1 MTYYL
6 IAVDTVGIQP
16 YLFGSNRLRENIGAS
31 EIVARVTEQ
40 WVYETVVSKGFG
52 FRHNLEVA
60 NSDPAGYS
68 FNQKRIK
75 EDELD
80 VEIIYAGGGNAVL
93 IFGDEAKAKLFTT
106 QLTERVITE
115 APGLQVVV
123 ARQPFEWPDLDDGAK
138 PLSQMYKDLM
148 KELAY
153 QKSTRQP
160 SAPLLGV
167 SVTANCQSTGLPA
180 VYIDQEAE
188 NRMVAADIWAKL
200 AHRDAADERMEQLFG
215 LQQQGYTFAKDFNQI
230 GTSHEASYIAVI
242 HADGNGVSQRIDA
255 IAKAYPTS
263 ADNRAFIVALRS
275 FSELLKKIAANS
287 MKQIVDKLTQVTS
300 PDKKLVYR
308 EITLELKRD
317 EQKPHLSVLPLRPLV
332 IGGDDV
338 TFVCD
343 GRLGLSLAALY
354 LEAFRAEAKKEIEH
368 HQAGQELHACAGVA
382 IVHNHYPFARAYEL
396 SEALCRQA
404 KRYARTPKAETEL
417 GVSAL
422 DWHFAINGLL
432 EELPAIREHEYMVAD
447 GKLFNRP
454 VRLTQPQY
462 DPVAS
467 WQTFHGTMVV
477 FQQNWDEQRSKMK
490 ALFQILRQGP
500 EATKQFLEAFDLT
513 NLIRQTPAVLAK
525 FQETGWSNGSCG
537 FFDALEAVDYFID
550 LEAMLEQKQ

>member
-6 IAVDTVGIQP
+6 IAIDSVGIQP

-31 EIVARVTEQ
+31 EIVARVTER
-40 WVYETVVSKGFG
+40 WVYETVVSDALGFQ
-52 FRHNLEVA
+52 HNLDGDNAV
-60 NSDPAGYS
+60 PAGYS

-75 EDELD
+75 EDALD

-93 IFGDEAKAKLFTT
+93 IFGDETKAKLFTT
-106 QLTERVITE
+106 QLTERVITD
-115 APGLQVVV
+115 APGLQIVVN
-123 ARQPFEWPDLDDGAK
+123 QLPFKWPDSDNGDE
-138 PLSQMYKDLM
+138 PLSQMYKNLM
-148 KELAY
+148 QALAY
-153 QKSTRQP
+153 KKATRQP

-200 AHRDAADERMEQLFG
+200 AHRDAADNRMELLFG
-215 LQQQGYTFAKDFNQI
+215 LEQQGFTFAKDFNQI

-255 IAKAYPTS
+255 IAKAYPTC
-263 ADNRAFIVALRS
+263 ADNRAFIEAMRS
-275 FSELLKKIAANS
+275 FSEALKKIAANS
-287 MKQIVDKLTQVTS
+287 MKQIVGQLTRLIS
-300 PDKKLVYR
+300 SNKKLVYR
-308 EITLELKRD
+308 DITLELKRD
-317 EQKPHLSVLPLRPLV
+317 EQLYVLPLRPLV

-343 GRLGLSLAALY
+343 GRLALSLAALY
-354 LEAFRAEAKKEIEH
+354 LEAFRAEAEKEIEQ
-368 HQAGQELHACAGVA
+368 HQADQELHACAGVA

-396 SEALCRQA
+396 SEALCGQA
-404 KRYARTPKAETEL
+404 KRYARKAKRETEL

-432 EELPAIREHEYMVAD
+432 EDLSTIRKYEYTVTA
-447 GKLFNRP
+447 GPLFNRP

-467 WQTFHGTMVV
+467 WQTFHSTTVA
-477 FQQNWDEQRSKMK
+477 FQKYWDQQRSKMK

-500 EATKQFLEAFDLT
+500 EATRQYLEAYELT
-513 NLIRQTPAVLAK
+513 NLIRKTPEVLAE
-525 FQETGWSNGSCG
+525 FQQNGWSNGSCG
-537 FFDALEAVDYFID
+537 FLTPW
-550 LEAMLEQKQ
+550 KQ